1 MAGVT
6 GFEPVMTISKTV
18 ALDQTRRNPN
28 KFTLQLFN
36 EQSVFYNGTMPLS
49 NFSLVY
55 VVFQQHIIKKP

>member
-28 KFTLQLFN
+28 KTIQILKEQL
-36 EQSVFYNGTMPLS
+36 GTMAKTKNPRFFRSRVL
-49 NFSLVY
+49 
-55 VVFQQHIIKKP
+55 